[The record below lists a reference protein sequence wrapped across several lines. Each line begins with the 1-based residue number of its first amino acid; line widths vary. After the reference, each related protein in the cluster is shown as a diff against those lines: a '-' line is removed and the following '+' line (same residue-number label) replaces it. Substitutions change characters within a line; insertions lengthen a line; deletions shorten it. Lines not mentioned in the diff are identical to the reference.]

1 MKRNEHIFL
10 TFLCFIISA
19 TIIGSHTETTIP
31 CTSSNTPLTGLV
43 WRFNSQIDSQ
53 IILNQTRAGV
63 PYKVSKEWR
72 QQVKGVSE
80 SGSLTLQ
87 DLSSNHEGIY
97 TCELSDAEETYVTI
111 LKTIKGKIKSK

>member
-1 MKRNEHIFL
+1 M
-10 TFLCFIISA
+10 
-19 TIIGSHTETTIP
+19 
-31 CTSSNTPLTGLV
+31 
-43 WRFNSQIDSQ
+43 
-53 IILNQTRAGV
+53 
-63 PYKVSKEWR
+63 
-72 QQVKGVSE
+72 KGVSE